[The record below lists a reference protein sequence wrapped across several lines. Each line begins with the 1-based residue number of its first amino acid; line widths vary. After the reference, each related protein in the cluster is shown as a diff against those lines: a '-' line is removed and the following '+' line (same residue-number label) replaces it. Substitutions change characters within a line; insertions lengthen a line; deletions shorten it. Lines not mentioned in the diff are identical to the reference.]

1 MSLDFDTYDVLSF
14 DCYGTLIDWETGLST
29 ALRAALPRSTSTD
42 DELLEEFARHE
53 AAAEAGPYLPY
64 REVLAAGLRGVAE
77 HEGLEVDDP
86 AVSAFSVS
94 VRDWPAFPDSRD
106 ALERLRQRYRLAV
119 ITNCDAD
126 LFAASQERLGVDFDW
141 VVTAEAAGAYKPSER
156 PFELAF
162 ETVGVSRDRWLHV
175 AQSLYHDHVAA
186 TRLGLA
192 TAWIDRRHDRPG
204 SGATPPASATP
215 DATYP
220 SMAAFADAAVGRLV

>member
-1 MSLDFDTYDVLSF
+1 MGLDYGAYQVLTF

-29 ALRAALPRSTSTD
+29 ALRAALPGSTSTD

-53 AAAEAGPYLPY
+53 AVAEGGPYTSY
-64 REVLAAGLRGVAE
+64 RSVLAAGLRGVAE
-77 HEGLEVDDP
+77 HEGLEVDEP
-86 AVSAFSVS
+86 AVSAFSAS

-106 ALERLRQRYRLAV
+106 ALERLGQRYRLAV

-126 LFAASQERLGVDFDW
+126 LFAVSQARLGVDVDW

-162 ETVGVSRDRWLHV
+162 ETVGVPRDRWLHV
-175 AQSLYHDHVAA
+175 AQSLYHDHVTAK
-186 TRLGLA
+186 RLGLA
-192 TAWIDRRHDRPG
+192 TVWIDRRHDRPG
-204 SGATPPASATP
+204 TGATPPASATP

-220 SMAAFADAAVGRLV
+220 SMTAFADAAVG